1 MIKKAFTLIEI
12 IMVIVI
18 LGIVASIGTNII
30 SNMYEGYIRSKSIN
44 QLQQQ
49 TELALDQIAKRLQ
62 YRIKETLIARD
73 PTGVDK
79 FLSLSDKNITNNY
92 TMIEWIGYDNESL
105 KGDYNGT
112 MIVPGWSGF
121 VDLNRTD
128 TNKSQIVTLGSDLR
142 IAENIIAKLS
152 NGDINLTASSGKQ
165 LPAIIFKCPKLDY
178 NLTKYGWSI
187 SGNHDYT
194 LRVQRS
200 GKDVLQFAEPSVAN
214 ASKELCEQYWLAWS
228 AYALVLTGTNDNYTL
243 NLHYNYQPWYGEKY
257 NDSTT
262 STTIIATNVS
272 TFRVT
277 QVGDSVR
284 MKLCIQDNNITGEP
298 FGFCKEK
305 AIW

>member
-1 MIKKAFTLIEI
+1 MMKKAFTLIEI

-30 SNMYEGYIRSKSIN
+30 TNMYEGYVRSKSVN

-73 PTGVDK
+73 PITKK
-79 FLSLSDKNITNNY
+79 FLSLSDTGLDNNY

-105 KGDYNGT
+105 KGDFNGS

-142 IAENIIAKLS
+142 VAENIIAQLS
-152 NGDINLTASSGKQ
+152 NGDVNLTASSGKQ
-165 LPAIIFKCPKLDY
+165 LPAIIFKCPKLDQ
-178 NLTKYGWSI
+178 NLTRYGWDHANSVDH
-187 SGNHDYT
+187 NYT

-200 GKDVLQFAEPSVAN
+200 GKDILQFTEPTVAN
-214 ASKELCEQYWLAWS
+214 TPKELCEQYWLAWS

-243 NLHYNYQPWYGEKY
+243 SLHYNYQPWYGETY
-257 NDSTT
+257 DHNATVST
-262 STTIIATNVS
+262 IATNVS